1 MSNISFQTRRDT
13 SNRAVAGVLLA
24 SVALFALTATSA
36 SAHQSH
42 HGVEGVHVGVSK
54 PVGGTTVVNLDP
66 AVVTALTSLGVAV
79 APVAPATSPLAG
91 QLSFPVSGGR
101 INYSKVRHGRVTKR
115 NLNGW
120 VTHTGGMTF
129 TKAAVAPATTP
140 TVLTLS
146 NLVVNL
152 SAGKEGKISASVDAK
167 PFMVNLLKLD
177 TAVVDPLDKSISA
190 NVTLADQGA
199 RVLNRKFKTTAF
211 VAGMKIGTVKV
222 TPTF

>member
-1 MSNISFQTRRDT
+1 MSTNSLHSKQGTASRT
-13 SNRAVAGVLLA
+13 MAGMLLA
-24 SVALFALTATSA
+24 SVALFAVTATSA
-36 SAHQSH
+36 SANPVHR
-42 HGVEGVHVGVSK
+42 GIEGVHVGVSK
-54 PVGGTTVVNLDP
+54 PVGGTTVVTLDP
-66 AVVTALTSLGVAV
+66 AVVTALTSLGIAV
-79 APVAPATSPLAG
+79 APVAPASSPLAG
-91 QLSFPVSGGR
+91 QLSFPISGGR
-101 INYSKVRHGRVTKR
+101 VNYAKVRHGRETKR

-120 VTHTGGMTF
+120 AMHTGGMTF
-129 TKAAVAPATTP
+129 TKAPVAPATAP

-152 SAGKEGKISASVDAK
+152 SAGKDGKIAASVDAM

-199 RVLNRKFKTTAF
+199 RVLNRKFSTTAF